1 MEVRAHGG
9 WNMSK
14 LGILLN
20 TDKYRDDVVGVIKA
34 AKAAGHD
41 VTVFMMDDGTL
52 LASDLSSECSGEAEL
67 AYCDHSAEPRGVKD
81 VPGATAGSQYQNAV
95 MMHEADR
102 VVVF

>member
-1 MEVRAHGG
+1 
-9 WNMSK
+9 MSK

-20 TDKYRDDVVGVIKA
+20 SDKYRDDVIGVIKA

-52 LASDLSSECSGEAEL
+52 LASDLSAECSGDATL

-81 VPGATAGSQYQNAV
+81 VEGATAGSQYQNAV
-95 MMHEADR
+95 MVHESDK

>member
-1 MEVRAHGG
+1 
-9 WNMSK
+9 MSK

-20 TDKYRDDVVGVIKA
+20 SDKYRDDVVGVIKA

-41 VTVFMMDDGTL
+41 VDVFMMDDGTL
-52 LASDLSSECSGEAEL
+52 LAADVSSECSGEAQF

-81 VPGATAGSQYQNAV
+81 VEGATAGSQYQNAV
-95 MMHEADR
+95 MMHEADQ

>member
-1 MEVRAHGG
+1 
-9 WNMSK
+9 MSK

-20 TDKYRDDVVGVIKA
+20 SDKYRDDVVGIIKA

-41 VTVFMMDDGTL
+41 VSVFMMDDGTL
-52 LASDLSSECSGEAEL
+52 LASDVSSECSGEASF

-81 VPGATAGSQYQNAV
+81 VEGATAGSQYQNAV
-95 MMHEADR
+95 MMHDSDK